1 MALSAFRQ
9 YNVEL
14 WLVFSVCRLTPGSGR
29 RAEMFTVV
37 LRSVCAGIVAL
48 VGATL
53 VGLFVVLPVT
63 LYFLT
68 KRVAPAGGGQVGW
81 DLVTVAHNLPANSL
95 LVPLVIFALGFLF
108 GFRYFS
114 KSLARR

>member
-1 MALSAFRQ
+1 
-9 YNVEL
+9 
-14 WLVFSVCRLTPGSGR
+14 
-29 RAEMFTVV
+29 MFTVV

-81 DLVTVAHNLPANSL
+81 DLVTVAHSLPANSL
-95 LVPLVIFALGFLF
+95 LVPLVIFAPGFLF